1 MKLFIAEKPELGRAI
16 AEGLDGN
23 YKSGEGYIQKGDN
36 IVTWAFGHILELAK
50 PEEYDEKYKLWK
62 LEDLCRRKN
71 KISIWKNKT
80 SIKVEILFFYKP

>member
-62 LEDLCRRKN
+62 LEDFHYPLKN
-71 KISIWKNKT
+71 LNIYPKKKVKNN
-80 SIKVEILFFYKP
+80 

>member
-1 MKLFIAEKPELGRAI
+1 MRLFIAEKPELGKAI

-50 PEEYDEKYKLWK
+50 PEEYDEK
-62 LEDLCRRKN
+62 
-71 KISIWKNKT
+71 
-80 SIKVEILFFYKP
+80 

>member
-1 MKLFIAEKPELGRAI
+1 MRLFIAEKPELGKAI

-50 PEEYDEKYKLWK
+50 PEEY
-62 LEDLCRRKN
+62 
-71 KISIWKNKT
+71 
-80 SIKVEILFFYKP
+80 